1 MWYVGLTE
9 TTRLG
14 ELIQLVELPREKS
27 LVELCIR
34 TEIVAVNYEV
44 FPAVIDHDVKAEQH
58 QVEFRTKCLNELV
71 HMLGVETRLLAL
83 FHLLFV
89 IRRTKC
95 DLTVELKAPVAI
107 HRNKTFWDGW
117 TDDCAVPVGTNRV
130 HFVYL
135 LEVTDGVLLNKD
147 LLVVEAAEI

>member
-58 QVEFRTKCLNELV
+58 QVEFRTKCLN
-71 HMLGVETRLLAL
+71 
-83 FHLLFV
+83 
-89 IRRTKC
+89 
-95 DLTVELKAPVAI
+95 
-107 HRNKTFWDGW
+107 
-117 TDDCAVPVGTNRV
+117 
-130 HFVYL
+130 
-135 LEVTDGVLLNKD
+135 
-147 LLVVEAAEI
+147 